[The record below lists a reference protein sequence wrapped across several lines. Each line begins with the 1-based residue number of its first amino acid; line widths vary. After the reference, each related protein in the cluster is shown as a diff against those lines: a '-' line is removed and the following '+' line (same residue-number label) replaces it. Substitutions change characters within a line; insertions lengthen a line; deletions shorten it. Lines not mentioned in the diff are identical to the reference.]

1 MELQEVAAL
10 LNHAGTF
17 DSRLRRLMSTPQQ
30 AAELIRPWGDALAVV
45 PAVLG
50 SVRWDVARAVDRFY
64 EQQGGDRTAQYRS
77 VEPTDI
83 LRAWAPR
90 RAELLQRHIDPVPEV
105 DPDDTIAYLAELR
118 AIRQAVAAGLTPPV
132 EQRQLSSKPPAAE
145 VEARMANTGSPI
157 PAEARLAL
165 APYRALR
172 TGGETSAA

>member
-30 AAELIRPWGDALAVV
+30 AAELIRPWSDALAVV

-50 SVRWDVARAVDRFY
+50 SVRWDAAHAVDRFY

-83 LRAWAPR
+83 LRAWSPR
-90 RAELLQRHIDPVPEV
+90 RVELLQRHIDPVPIA
-105 DPDDTIAYLAELR
+105 DPDDTVAYLAELR
-118 AIRQAVAAGLTPPV
+118 AVRRSVAAGLIPPV

-145 VEARMANTGSPI
+145 VEERMATTGSPI
-157 PAEARLAL
+157 PAEARRAL
-165 APYRALR
+165 APYRTLHMRHEVFVA
-172 TGGETSAA
+172 